1 MPNATLRELFSPAVW
16 GEVRDLR
23 TVDIFRDQF
32 PDASLPESPED
43 YVNHSLYLE
52 AKTFLPGLFV
62 VEDKL
67 SMAHSLESRVPFL
80 DNDLVDFAQRVPV
93 RLKLRDLE
101 HVVKLDENTP
111 SARRPSATSSA
122 RATASCCCAR

>member
-1 MPNATLRELFSPAVW
+1 TVLHRLFAPHVW
-16 GEVRDLR
+16 NEVRDLQ
-23 TVDIFRDQF
+23 TIDIFRDQF
-32 PDASLPESPED
+32 PDAAVPASPED

-93 RLKLRDLE
+93 RLKLRDLD

-111 SARRPSATSSA
+111 SPKTERYFER
-122 RATASCCCAR
+122 

>member
-1 MPNATLRELFSPAVW
+1 MWR
-16 GEVRDLR
+16 EVRDLR
-23 TVDIFRDQF
+23 TIDIFRDQF
-32 PDASLPESPED
+32 PDAAAPTSPED

-52 AKTFLPGLFV
+52 AKTFLHGLFV

-93 RLKLRDLE
+93 RLKLRDLDE
-101 HVVKLDENTP
+101 VVRLDENAP
-111 SARRPSATSSA
+111 ARRPSATSSA
-122 RATASCCCAR
+122 RATASCCCGA